1 MSNITLIQNLGFP
14 IALTLILI
22 SILVNFMKQIT
33 FQFRQEREELMK
45 IINNHL
51 EHHTEVLHRISEN
64 LKQTNEEHKQ
74 MIELLIKIAERVKKD

>member
-1 MSNITLIQNLGFP
+1 MDNITLIQNLGFP

-45 IINNHL
+45 VINNHL

-64 LKQTNEEHKQ
+64 LKQANEEHKQ
-74 MIELLIKIAERVKKD
+74 MIELLIKIAERVKRD

>member
-22 SILVNFMKQIT
+22 SILVNFIKQMT

-45 IINNHL
+45 VINNHL

-64 LKQTNEEHKQ
+64 LKQANEEHKQ